1 MDAAMTLQERKP
13 EICITHDFGKEFQSD
28 WHHSSAYK
36 KSPAVSVHTAGLGLI
51 QGFKIISCLMQDCN
65 EHSVRLRFPE

>member
-36 KSPAVSVHTAGLGLI
+36 KALPFLFIRQGL
-51 QGFKIISCLMQDCN
+51 N
-65 EHSVRLRFPE
+65 

>member
-36 KSPAVSVHTAGLGLI
+36 KSPAVSVHTAGL
-51 QGFKIISCLMQDCN
+51 D
-65 EHSVRLRFPE
+65 